1 MLIQI
6 LYKLLKAFLVIIPLR
21 FVNIFSIPLKCL
33 KEQSQSGHYNVGC

>member
-21 FVNIFSIPLKCL
+21 FVILTNGNPYKHGKSTIAKAVLI
-33 KEQSQSGHYNVGC
+33 H